1 VKLFPYDRPAT
12 AGEVLDAGFLLFR
25 RTLPTCLPWS
35 LLAVLLGNLPSVYLL
50 TTGQSLSLLTPKDG
64 IWWGLMAG
72 AALAGLWVWLL
83 LVLRQYQVAAGGRP
97 GLFGGA
103 WEAMRAV
110 PRAVAVILLAALAL
124 VLGTLLLVLP
134 GMYLSVA
141 LWPSLTVLMVERPGV
156 GATVDRSLRLVR
168 GSWWH
173 TATILGVAG
182 GVVMALYVVGVLV
195 GLLFAQVEGGIDRS
209 SAALVLGVVS
219 GLLAAMFQPL
229 FVALGVAQYL
239 DLRRREARRTE
250 PSAPASADPSELRS
264 AAPAA

>member
-1 VKLFPYDRPAT
+1 
-12 AGEVLDAGFLLFR
+12 
-25 RTLPTCLPWS
+25 
-35 LLAVLLGNLPSVYLL
+35 
-50 TTGQSLSLLTPKDG
+50 
-64 IWWGLMAG
+64 
-72 AALAGLWVWLL
+72 
-83 LVLRQYQVAAGGRP
+83 
-97 GLFGGA
+97 
-103 WEAMRAV
+103 MRAV